1 MKGERDLF
9 ELFRLFFGYVRFCA
23 YGGFGERFVNL
34 CERQKIKVRS
44 LVFNADA
51 LEGFVTARDY
61 KKLRGVSKKSGMK
74 LSCLSKHGL
83 PFFVFKNRNRVGL
96 VFGAAFFAVF
106 MCIMSLFV
114 WSVDTVGSENLSSEE
129 ILETAEKFGLSQGA
143 FKPKIDV
150 HELSDSM
157 ITELNGRLLWAAVN
171 ISGCR
176 AVIEVRDYIQ
186 KPESKTYG
194 EPCNIV
200 ADFDGLLLS
209 LQVYNGTKA
218 NHEGNGVK
226 KGDLLISG
234 IVENRDFSSVFRE
247 ARGKVTAF
255 HKDTLTFSAPENEE
269 RRAYVKED
277 SVSFLRL
284 FHLKIPLGFFKK
296 GGNFEQY
303 ESEKRLRLKDI
314 PLPFAIVKETRLY
327 YTETKEADEN
337 ALERALDGYTAQA
350 FEKYGNTL
358 VLKTSISLSKS
369 KAGVTV
375 SGENECIDFMG
386 KKQKLLLETD

>member
-1 MKGERDLF
+1 MF
-9 ELFRLFFGYVRFCA
+9 ELFRLLFGYVRFCA

-34 CERQKIKVRS
+34 CDDRRIKVRELS
-44 LVFNADA
+44 FNEER

-61 KKLRGVSKKSGMK
+61 KKLRPIAKRSGMK

-96 VFGAAFFAVF
+96 VVGAAFFAVF

-114 WSVDTVGSENLSSEE
+114 WSVDTVGSESLSREE
-129 ILETAEKFGLSQGA
+129 ILSVAKKFGLYEGA

-157 ITELNGRLLWAAVN
+157 ITEMNGRLLWAAVN

-176 AVIEVRDYIQ
+176 AVVEVRDYIQ

-209 LQVYNGTKA
+209 IQVYNGTKA
-218 NHEGNGVK
+218 NREGNGVK

-247 ARGKVTAF
+247 ARGKITAF
-255 HKDTLTFSAPENEE
+255 HNDTLSFSVPAQEK
-269 RRAYVKED
+269 RRVFKRSD
-277 SVSFLRL
+277 SVYLLRF
-284 FHLKIPLGFFKK
+284 FHLKIPLGLFKK
-296 GGNFEQY
+296 GEAFEEY
-303 ESEKRLRLKDI
+303 ETEKSLCLKNI
-314 PLPFAIVKETRLY
+314 SLPFSVVKRTRLY
-327 YTETKEADEN
+327 YAEEKAEN
-337 ALERALDGYTAQA
+337 GCALEQALDGFTAAA
-350 FEKYGNTL
+350 FEKYKNTL
-358 VLKTSISLSKS
+358 VLKSKISVSKG
-369 KAGVTV
+369 KTGVSV
-375 SGENECIDFMG
+375 RSESECIDFIG
-386 KKQKLLLETD
+386 EKQKLLIETG

>member
-1 MKGERDLF
+1 MF
-9 ELFRLFFGYVRFCA
+9 ELFRLLFGYVRFCA

-34 CERQKIKVRS
+34 CDDRRIKVRELS
-44 LVFNADA
+44 INEER

-61 KKLRGVSKKSGMK
+61 KKLRPIAKRSGMK

-96 VFGAAFFAVF
+96 VVGAAFFAVF

-114 WSVDTVGSENLSSEE
+114 WSVDTVGSESLSREE
-129 ILETAEKFGLSQGA
+129 ILSVAKKFGLYEGA

-157 ITELNGRLLWAAVN
+157 ITEMNGRLLWAAVN

-176 AVIEVRDYIQ
+176 AVVEVRDYIQ

-209 LQVYNGTKA
+209 IQVYNGTKA
-218 NHEGNGVK
+218 NREGNGVK

-247 ARGKVTAF
+247 ARGKITAF
-255 HKDTLTFSAPENEE
+255 HNDTLSFSAPAQEK
-269 RRAYVKED
+269 RRVFKRSD
-277 SVSFLRL
+277 SVYLLRF
-284 FHLKIPLGFFKK
+284 FHLKIPLGLFKK
-296 GGNFEQY
+296 GEAFEEY
-303 ESEKRLRLKDI
+303 ETEKSLCLKNI
-314 PLPFAIVKETRLY
+314 SLPFSVVKRTRLY
-327 YTETKEADEN
+327 YAEEKAEN
-337 ALERALDGYTAQA
+337 GCALEQALDGFTAAA
-350 FEKYGNTL
+350 FEKYKNTL
-358 VLKTSISLSKS
+358 VLKSKISVSKG
-369 KAGVTV
+369 KTGVSV
-375 SGENECIDFMG
+375 RSESECIDFIG
-386 KKQKLLLETD
+386 EKQKLLIETG